1 MVTEIF
7 GLSLLTLVQ
16 TQTGLWD
23 LVVSSKSENSLV
35 TFLRWIYAGVERTIF
50 MGLKFTFPG
59 RFVSPLGFL
68 GMITFVLFIILGI
81 TGALLMLFYEPELDR
96 AWNSVQNINNVIPYG
111 FHMRNIHYHASNAMV
126 MVALLH
132 MYYQYFSGRYKIRN
146 EILWVTGILLG
157 VLTILEAFT
166 GYDIIFSE
174 RAELAISIAASLTNS
189 IPVLGP
195 QIRDAFFGGGF
206 HDFVLRFYAFHVFF
220 LPIFLLGLMVVHF
233 PRFLVFDVP
242 MVMAI
247 SGAIMLTGGVF
258 PVDLGTKF
266 DPASPP
272 GITVPEWYLTGLYAF
287 LRTMFDKF
295 VTGVAWPG
303 LFIGALLLVPFVDRY
318 KKFSWKD
325 IPLVTAIGITSI
337 AQIMVTTYWGFYIDP
352 DIKKALL
359 ERLVIDPIFF
369 YLVMLLLVPLSF
381 GFTYMMIKL
390 AKNAEANKKL
400 QPKKASGK
408 SSINLS
414 QRWIYIIF
422 IALLAFQ
429 VYLNIMA
436 YYAVVNGMK
445 NFSLFIIG
453 IIMIVFAGMFHIY
466 RHGRTM
472 SKAPPPPPPVRP
484 PTTAKPSPL
493 PSKESTPS
501 TPVTVERP
509 LAPPPVQKA
518 AANQPSSSQAPAPG
532 GKAQTTKSSET
543 RATPDTSST
552 ATSDTTQRTEMPEKK

>member
-1 MVTEIF
+1 
-7 GLSLLTLVQ
+7 
-16 TQTGLWD
+16 
-23 LVVSSKSENSLV
+23 LVVSLKNENSLV
-35 TFLRWIYAGVERTIF
+35 IFLKWVYAGVDRTLF
-50 MGLKFTFPG
+50 MGRKFTFPG

-68 GMITFVLFIILGI
+68 GMLTFVLFIILGI
-81 TGALLMLFYEPELDR
+81 TGALLMLWYEPILDR
-96 AWNSVQNINNVIPYG
+96 AWNSVQTINDTIPYG

-126 MVALLH
+126 MLALLH

-146 EILWVTGILLG
+146 EILWVTGVIIG

-189 IPVLGP
+189 IPVMGP
-195 QIRDAFFGGGF
+195 QMREAFFGGGF

-220 LPIFLLGLMVVHF
+220 LPIALLGLMVVHF

-266 DPASPP
+266 DPTVPP

-287 LRTMFDKF
+287 LRTMYDKF

-303 LFIGALLLVPFVDRY
+303 LFIFALLVVPFVDRY

-325 IPLVTAIGITSI
+325 RPLITAVGITSI
-337 AQIMVTTYWGFYIDP
+337 AQIIVTTYWGFYIDP
-352 DIKKALL
+352 DIKKSLL

-369 YLVMLLLVPLSF
+369 YTVMLLLVPLSF

-390 AKNAEANKKL
+390 ARNAEANAKL
-400 QPKKASGK
+400 QPKKPGGK
-408 SSINLS
+408 NSITIT
-414 QRWIYIIF
+414 QKWIYVIF
-422 IALLAFQ
+422 VALMAFQ
-429 VYLNIMA
+429 IYLNIAA

-445 NFSLFIIG
+445 NFSLFIVGVITL
-453 IIMIVFAGMFHIY
+453 VFAGMFHLY

-472 SKAPPPPPPVRP
+472 AKAPPPKPAAPPAAQRPVPARPPP
-484 PTTAKPSPL
+484 KPI
-493 PSKESTPS
+493 PSAATGGAEK
-501 TPVTVERP
+501 P
-509 LAPPPVQKA
+509 LAPPPVHQTAGSQVADVGSAQK
-518 AANQPSSSQAPAPG
+518 QVSSSSSSA
-532 GKAQTTKSSET
+532 KSNVA
-543 RATPDTSST
+543 RDTST
-552 ATSDTTQRTEMPEKK
+552 ITKQKEDHTIEQ